1 MPNGTREL
9 QSGTSSAMS
18 YIMDPSARDWSK
30 GSLRGSSAPFSPDTD
45 GDVDG
50 DPVQPSVDL
59 ELARKKK
66 ELEVIEEKI
75 AHKKAVLATRQL
87 KHGAKDM
94 PKKQTAST
102 TVKGIAKQTKIN
114 NTIFKTYNQVT
125 DKSSRE
131 CLPLKRRVLD
141 ILRKFRRT
149 PVRHLLRKTKKQN
162 KMRALE
168 LMISAPLE
176 NEEAHPLRL
185 RVKVLMN
192 QRRSPNNEVVPDDK
206 QHNPTIQRPVH
217 SLRTQEKDIAAT
229 GFQRFLNV
237 LNEGVDL
244 NKLSKI
250 VNDENEL
257 LIVGEELPQVW
268 PTLPEGHVDS
278 SSRSKSSPVEENK
291 VRLEDEQR
299 YEQMQ
304 TLLEIVGLDLGV
316 EELGRLTDRTN
327 DRLYGKMGDLKRKE
341 LENENGKEKKESE
354 PSFKHLSTSSL
365 PSDSASPLLNQHSN
379 MTVEY
384 SSSSNREWDIERD
397 RSERDWHRHSG
408 TRDKD
413 REREEDIVREM
424 ERSERDG
431 HREDRPR
438 EGDSP
443 TRERYRQRGSST
455 RDKDRVRERDRSERN
470 RKGDGHRH
478 SSTRERDKD
487 TPVVRE
493 TNRSERN
500 RDKDVDRDP
509 EKDWD
514 GGRERSRD
522 RSRRDGGRY
531 RSERDWDR
539 DPEKGRDGGR
549 EKDRDSVR
557 DRDKYRSERDRN
569 QAIDKDNERW
579 LQRTKDGDKR
589 SRTSDWDSESDW
601 NSHCSTRDWDRER
614 SERDRYGDESRESSI
629 ELYSYSMD
637 PIFPVSH
644 PHSSMMATYSP
655 TQYSQF
661 MTYHSS
667 PYTMAFPPGWGYP
680 PGTMPPGTMPP
691 GTMPPGTMPPGI
703 MPPGIMPPGIMPP
716 GIMPPGNMP
725 PGNMLPGVMLPV
737 TMPPGIMPAGAMLP
751 INKPRLPNPPGY
763 PPYTNFPPYYSN
775 GTTALKQT
783 YTKPASNLQLSSTQP
798 ASNLQLSSTKPASN
812 LQLSSPQ
819 PASNLQLSFTQPASN
834 LQLSF
839 TQPASNLQLSS
850 TQPASNLQ
858 LTSTQPAS
866 NLQLSSTQPA
876 SNLQL
881 TSTQPAS
888 NLQLS
893 STQPA
898 SNLQLTSTQPASNL
912 QLSSTQPASNLQLTS
927 TQPASTSAVLPLLR
941 NPPYSH
947 EKLAPWYKENNKA
960 LKRVCRQMERKWR
973 STNLE
978 VFRLAWMDSKRQ
990 YRKVLNA
997 ARLAYFSKQI
1007 EENKNNPKCIF
1018 DTIDKLT
1025 KKQHSPS
1032 EDGLHFT

>member
-1 MPNGTREL
+1 
-9 QSGTSSAMS
+9 MS
-18 YIMDPSARDWSK
+18 YIMDPSSRDWSK

-45 GDVDG
+45 GD
-50 DPVQPSVDL
+50 PVELSVEDL

-66 ELEVIEEKI
+66 ELKVIEEKI
-75 AHKKAVLATRQL
+75 AHKKAVLALQKVKR
-87 KHGAKDM
+87 GAKDM
-94 PKKQTAST
+94 PETQAAST
-102 TVKGIAKQTKIN
+102 TVKGISKQTKIN
-114 NTIFKTYNQVT
+114 NTIFKTYNHVT
-125 DKSSRE
+125 DKSSRV
-131 CLPLKRRVLD
+131 CLPLKQRVLD
-141 ILRKFRRT
+141 ILSKFRRT
-149 PVRHLLRKTKKQN
+149 AVWCMRKPKKQN

-176 NEEAHPLRL
+176 NEEAHPLGL

-192 QRRSPNNEVVPDDK
+192 QRRSPNNKVVPNDK

-237 LNEGVDL
+237 LNEGVDI

-257 LIVGEELPQVW
+257 LIVGEELPQVL
-268 PTLPEGHVDS
+268 PTLLEGHVDS
-278 SSRSKSSPVEENK
+278 SSRSKSSPVEEK

-299 YEQMQ
+299 YERMQ

-341 LENENGKEKKESE
+341 FENENEKEKEKKESE
-354 PSFKHLSTSSL
+354 PLFKHLSTSSL
-365 PSDSASPLLNQHSN
+365 PSDSASPRPLLNQHSN

-384 SSSSNREWDIERD
+384 SSSSNKEWDKERHRD

-431 HREDRPR
+431 ERDGHRDRDREDRAR
-438 EGDSP
+438 EGESS
-443 TRERYRQRGSST
+443 TRERCGQRCSST

-478 SSTRERDKD
+478 SSTRERDEDK
-487 TPVVRE
+487 PVVRE
-493 TNRSERN
+493 TYRSERN
-500 RDKDVDRDP
+500 RDKDGDRDP

-514 GGRERSRD
+514 GGRERDRD
-522 RSRRDGGRY
+522 RSRRDGGRC
-531 RSERDWDR
+531 RSGRDRDRDPEKDCDGGRERDRDRSGRDR

-549 EKDRDSVR
+549 EKDRDRVR

-569 QAIDKDNERW
+569 QEIDKDIERW
-579 LQRTKDGDKR
+579 LQRTRDRDKSPWAR
-589 SRTSDWDSESDW
+589 DWDSESDW
-601 NSHCSTRDWDRER
+601 DSHSRTRDWDRAR
-614 SERDRYGDESRESSI
+614 SERDMYEDESRENSI
-629 ELYSYSMD
+629 EHYSYYMD
-637 PIFPVSH
+637 PIYPVSD
-644 PHSSMMATYSP
+644 PHAFMMANYS
-655 TQYSQF
+655 TNQYSQY

-667 PYTMAFPPGWGYP
+667 PYTIAFPPGWGYP
-680 PGTMPPGTMPP
+680 PGTMPAGAMPPGNMPP
-691 GTMPPGTMPPGI
+691 GTMPPGTMLPGI
-703 MPPGIMPPGIMPP
+703 MPPE
-716 GIMPPGNMP
+716 
-725 PGNMLPGVMLPV
+725 
-737 TMPPGIMPAGAMLP
+737 IMPAGAMLP
-751 INKPRLPNPPGY
+751 SNKPLLPNLPGY
-763 PPYTNFPPYYSN
+763 PAYPSAPPYYSY
-775 GTTALKQT
+775 GTAALNQT
-783 YTKPASNLQLSSTQP
+783 YSY
-798 ASNLQLSSTKPASN
+798 
-812 LQLSSPQ
+812 
-819 PASNLQLSFTQPASN
+819 
-834 LQLSF
+834 
-839 TQPASNLQLSS
+839 

-881 TSTQPAS
+881 SSTQPAS

-898 SNLQLTSTQPASNL
+898 SNLQLSSTQPASNL
-912 QLSSTQPASNLQLTS
+912 QLSSTQPASNLQLSSTQPASNLQLSSTQPASNLQLSSTQPASNLQLSSSQPASNLQLSSTQPASNLQLSSTQPATSNLHLSS
-927 TQPASTSAVLPLLR
+927 TQPASTAAVLPLLR
-941 NPPYSH
+941 NPPICQK
-947 EKLAPWYKENNKA
+947 KLAPWYKEHNRA
-960 LKRVCRQMERKWR
+960 LRQVSRQMERKWR
-973 STNLE
+973 STKLE
-978 VFRLAWMDSKRQ
+978 VFRLAWEDSKAQ
-990 YRKVLNA
+990 YRKALNA
-997 ARLAYFSKQI
+997 ARSAYFSNQI

-1018 DTIDKLT
+1018 DTVEKLT
-1025 KKQHSPS
+1025 EKQHSPS